1 MAAPDSRRHT
11 LRLAGLGVL
20 SVVALGA
27 LLWFGYRALLGSS
40 DADLPVVTA
49 PEGDYKVAPKD
60 PGGLNVDHQ
69 DVQIYEALVRGRP
82 GAVPETIG
90 PLPEAPRPV
99 IPAPGARARSGGT
112 RQEDRTHAGA
122 GPAGRQRSRRG
133 PARAAK
139 APARSGCRRP
149 RTKFPVQLGA
159 FSTRCPPPARHGSP
173 SRNVTATCSAAWMRS
188 SSPARGSCAFVRG
201 RSRRRALAQLVCE
214 QLKARNVDCFIVR

>member
-1 MAAPDSRRHT
+1 MAAAPDSRRHT

-27 LLWFGYRALLGSS
+27 LLWFGYRAMLGSS
-40 DADLPVVTA
+40 DADLPIVTA
-49 PEGDYKVAPKD
+49 PEGDYKISPKD

-99 IPAPGARARSGGT
+99 IAPPTPAPAEPARKAAPMPVPAPRDGSAAAVAPPAPQ
-112 RQEDRTHAGA
+112 RPSP
-122 GPAGRQRSRRG
+122 GPAQE
-133 PARAAK
+133 AADEVL
-139 APARSGCRRP
+139 
-149 RTKFPVQLGA
+149 VQLGA
-159 FSTRCPPPARHGSP
+159 FGTDAAAREAWDVLKRRHGDLLG
-173 SRNVTATCSAAWMRS
+173 RMDAE
-188 SSPARGSCAFVRG
+188 FVAGNDVVRVRAG
-201 RSRRRALAQLVCE
+201 PVSTSALAQLVCE

>member
-1 MAAPDSRRHT
+1 MAAAPDSRSRT

-40 DADLPVVTA
+40 DADLPVIAA
-49 PEGDYKVAPKD
+49 PEGGYKVAPKD

-69 DVQIYEALVRGRP
+69 DVRIYEALVRGRP

-99 IPAPGARARSGGT
+99 IPP
-112 RQEDRTHAGA
+112 
-122 GPAGRQRSRRG
+122 P
-133 PARAAK
+133 
-139 APARSGCRRP
+139 APAPPEPDRKAAPMPAPAPRNGGAVVASPPALRSVREAADEIS
-149 RTKFPVQLGA
+149 VQLGA
-159 FSTRCPPPARHGSP
+159 FGTDAGAREAWKALKKRYGDLLGRMDAQFVAGGGVVRVRAGPVSTP
-173 SRNVTATCSAAWMRS
+173 
-188 SSPARGSCAFVRG
+188 
-201 RSRRRALAQLVCE
+201 ALAQLVCE

>member
-1 MAAPDSRRHT
+1 MAAAPDSRRHT

-27 LLWFGYRALLGSS
+27 LLWFGYRALLGTS

-49 PEGDYKVAPKD
+49 PEGDYKFAPKD

-99 IPAPGARARSGGT
+99 IAPPTPAPAPA
-112 RQEDRTHAGA
+112 EP
-122 GPAGRQRSRRG
+122 GPKATPMPVPAPRDGSAVATNPPAPQRPSPS
-133 PARAAK
+133 PAREAADEV
-139 APARSGCRRP
+139 
-149 RTKFPVQLGA
+149 FVQLGA
-159 FSTRCPPPARHGSP
+159 FSTDAAAREAWDTLKKRHGDLLG
-173 SRNVTATCSAAWMRS
+173 RMDA
-188 SSPARGSCAFVRG
+188 GFVAGNDVVRIRAG
-201 RSRRRALAQLVCE
+201 PVSTSALAQLVCE

>member
-20 SVVALGA
+20 SVIALGA

-40 DADLPVVTA
+40 DADLPVVAA

-60 PGGLNVDHQ
+60 PGGLDVDHQ

-99 IPAPGARARSGGT
+99 IPTP
-112 RQEDRTHAGA
+112 
-122 GPAGRQRSRRG
+122 
-133 PARAAK
+133 
-139 APARSGCRRP
+139 APAPAPAEPDRKTAPMPVPAPRDGSAVAAAPPAPRRP
-149 RTKFPVQLGA
+149 PPGPVQEAADEVSVQLGA
-159 FSTRCPPPARHGSP
+159 FSTNAAAREAWEALKKSHGDLLG
-173 SRNVTATCSAAWMRS
+173 RMEAQ
-188 SSPARGSCAFVRG
+188 FVAGGGVVRVRAG
-201 RSRRRALAQLVCE
+201 PVSTPALAQLVCE
-214 QLKARNVDCFIVR
+214 QLKARNVDCLIVR

>member
-49 PEGDYKVAPKD
+49 PEGDYKVAPQD

-99 IPAPGARARSGGT
+99 IPTP
-112 RQEDRTHAGA
+112 
-122 GPAGRQRSRRG
+122 
-133 PARAAK
+133 
-139 APARSGCRRP
+139 APAPAPAEPDRKTAPMPVPAPRDGSAVAAAPPAPRRP
-149 RTKFPVQLGA
+149 PPGPVQEAADEVSVQLGA
-159 FSTRCPPPARHGSP
+159 FSTNAAAREAWEALKKRHGDLLG
-173 SRNVTATCSAAWMRS
+173 RMDAQ
-188 SSPARGSCAFVRG
+188 FVAGEGIVRVRAG
-201 RSRRRALAQLVCE
+201 PVSTPALAQLVCE

>member
-20 SVVALGA
+20 SVIALGA

-40 DADLPVVTA
+40 DADLPVVAA

-60 PGGLNVDHQ
+60 PGGLDVDHQ

-99 IPAPGARARSGGT
+99 IPAPAPAPAPAEPDRSTAPMPVPAPRDGSAVAAAPPAP
-112 RQEDRTHAGA
+112 RRPSP
-122 GPAGRQRSRRG
+122 GPAQE
-133 PARAAK
+133 ATDEVA
-139 APARSGCRRP
+139 
-149 RTKFPVQLGA
+149 VQLGA
-159 FSTRCPPPARHGSP
+159 FSTDAAAREAWEALKKSHGDLLG
-173 SRNVTATCSAAWMRS
+173 RMEAQ
-188 SSPARGSCAFVRG
+188 FVAGGGVVRVRAG
-201 RSRRRALAQLVCE
+201 PVSTPALAQLVCE
-214 QLKARNVDCFIVR
+214 QLKARNVDCLIVR

>member
-27 LLWFGYRALLGSS
+27 LLWFGYRAMLGSS

-99 IPAPGARARSGGT
+99 IPAP
-112 RQEDRTHAGA
+112 
-122 GPAGRQRSRRG
+122 
-133 PARAAK
+133 
-139 APARSGCRRP
+139 APAPAPAEPDRKAVPMPVPAPRDGSAVAAAPPAPRRP
-149 RTKFPVQLGA
+149 SPAPVQEAADEVSVQLGA
-159 FSTRCPPPARHGSP
+159 FDTDAAAREAWQALKKRHGDLLG
-173 SRNVTATCSAAWMRS
+173 RMDAQ
-188 SSPARGSCAFVRG
+188 FVADEGVVRVRAG
-201 RSRRRALAQLVCE
+201 PVSTPALAQLVCE
-214 QLKARNVDCFIVR
+214 QLKARNVDCSIVR